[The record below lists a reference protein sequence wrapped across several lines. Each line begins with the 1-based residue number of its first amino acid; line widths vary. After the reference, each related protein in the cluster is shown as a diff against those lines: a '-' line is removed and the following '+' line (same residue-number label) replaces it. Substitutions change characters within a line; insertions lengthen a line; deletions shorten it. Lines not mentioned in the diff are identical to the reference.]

1 MKNAAVHDTIYAD
14 SSMAMHT
21 KQLAEYWKVDSRS
34 LTNWIAKVKKLG
46 YEIGQPG
53 ERNRTYFSDVD
64 QDLINTCRHG
74 TLTPNPRKAEDTQND
89 SEKVLSM
96 DERRNRENQ
105 EAQTEAGQ
113 NRNLQLR
120 TDVMQ
125 SSGELLPIRQEAAR
139 QEGGMIAKAELSAK
153 LQGYLETRV
162 ACDQAFHD
170 FVTELN
176 GADMSIEPVD
186 QPALPEST
194 SPKQLL
200 AALF

>member
-1 MKNAAVHDTIYAD
+1 MKNAAVHDPTYAD

-21 KQLAEYWKVDSRS
+21 KQLAEYWKVDARS
-34 LTNWIAKVKKLG
+34 LTNWIAKCRKLG

-74 TLTPNPRKAEDTQND
+74 TLTPNPRKAEASQND
-89 SEKVLSM
+89 SENVLSM
-96 DERRNRENQ
+96 DERRNRETQ

-120 TDVMQ
+120 SEVVQ
-125 SSGELLPIRQEAAR
+125 SSGELLPLREQAAR
-139 QEGGMIAKAELSAK
+139 LEGGAIAKAELSAK

-162 ACDQAFHD
+162 ACDQAFHE
-170 FVTELN
+170 FINELN
-176 GADMSIEPVD
+176 SADVSIEPVD
-186 QPALPEST
+186 QPALPESI